1 MSTSGDGRGRGRERH
16 IDIDLNVSLNSSFG
30 NLSLAASGVPPP
42 PRLEPQ
48 HRFSVPVVPSRV
60 CERLD
65 PFASIHSPPAAA
77 DPSAIINYCIAP
89 NFLDIQPKDSFTS
102 RNSPSLLG
110 LPDTNEHGIFEANKG
125 TSKTSS
131 VHDITQA
138 VNAAS
143 LKLPVSLLEAKQC
156 SKARG
161 SNHVKPGTLEPNA
174 EVLDNVGVVGS
185 CRYDSSLGLLT
196 KKFIKLIREAEDGC
210 LDLNRAADLLE
221 VQKRRIYDITNV
233 LEGVGLIEKTTK
245 SHIRWKGYEMFG
257 PEELNNQASILKA
270 EIERLFAEDCRL
282 DDCIRKMDE
291 KMNALV
297 HAGTSQRTLYL
308 TEEDIMSQP
317 CFRNKTVIAVKA
329 PHAST
334 LEVPDPDEDIGFSE
348 RQYKLILRSTTGPI
362 DLYLLSN
369 HGGHHEDVKVK
380 RRKLLDSSV
389 VNGCRQGADDA
400 YYSDASGLQSSDVSG
415 INKIIPSDG
424 AVNDDYWLRSD
435 YAVTATDLWGTE
447 CS

>member
-1 MSTSGDGRGRGRERH
+1 MSTSGDGRGRGRH

-30 NLSLAASGVPPP
+30 NLSLAASAVPPP

-48 HRFSVPVVPSRV
+48 HRFSVPVVPSSV

-102 RNSPSLLG
+102 WNSPSLLG
-110 LPDTNEHGIFEANKG
+110 LPHTNEHGIFEGNKG

-131 VHDITQA
+131 VHD
-138 VNAAS
+138 AS

-257 PEELNNQASILKA
+257 PEELNNQAIILKA
-270 EIERLFAEDCRL
+270 EIECLFAEDCRL
-282 DDCIRKMDE
+282 DDCIRFDNHHME
-291 KMNALV
+291 ECLL
-297 HAGTSQRTLYL
+297 TLYL

-334 LEVPDPDEDIGFSE
+334 LEVPDPDEDIRFSE
-348 RQYKLILRSTTGPI
+348 RQYKLIVRSTIGPI

-435 YAVTATDLWGTE
+435 NAVTATDLWGTE